1 MARNEDQQSGRE
13 EKGKTLF
20 KFGNGKV
27 FKSIKFV
34 TLSTFIA
41 DQIVLLTTE
50 VLENDFP
57 LPLSKDTMKK
67 VKTYI
72 SFSKD
77 KIIIFDAVIPV
88 KFSASG
94 HYCMTVGK

>member
-1 MARNEDQQSGRE
+1 MSRNEDQQSGRE
-13 EKGKTLF
+13 EKSKNLF
-20 KFGNGKV
+20 RFGNGKV
-27 FKSIKFV
+27 FKSIKCV

-41 DQIVLLTTE
+41 DQSVLSTTE

-72 SFSKD
+72 SFYKD
-77 KIIIFDAVIPV
+77 KIIIIVRW
-88 KFSASG
+88 KF
-94 HYCMTVGK
+94 